1 MKVAISI
8 FFIGPKL
15 FFPFFLALF
24 SKSKSNVKVNVLIFT
39 QMIFPDALSFPTM
52 GERCRCLS
60 LSYLYWNYK
69 TSNNFFFLKCLEY
82 NMHLKWYIWT
92 ISCLEG
98 LPFLI
103 GKVPGNTD
111 IWILFSQNFLGSFI
125 EIKCWLFER
134 NVSAK
139 KNLTLL
145 S

>member
-60 LSYLYWNYK
+60 LSHIYTETTK
-69 TSNNFFFLKCLEY
+69 PQTIFFF
-82 NMHLKWYIWT
+82 
-92 ISCLEG
+92 
-98 LPFLI
+98 
-103 GKVPGNTD
+103 
-111 IWILFSQNFLGSFI
+111 
-125 EIKCWLFER
+125 
-134 NVSAK
+134 
-139 KNLTLL
+139 
-145 S
+145 